1 MKNPIAVSSSKPECA
16 RQDAPV
22 PSNKRK
28 AETADANTQTEA
40 SQRIVTTKRTKRFR
54 QNEMDIEEVEEER
67 FVLFDIIKSK
77 CSMKDFFLIGQ
88 HEQLVCL
95 TFGVLI
101 LQFCMNK

>member
-28 AETADANTQTEA
+28 VETADASTQTEA

-67 FVLFDIIKSK
+67 FVLFDI
-77 CSMKDFFLIGQ
+77 
-88 HEQLVCL
+88 
-95 TFGVLI
+95 
-101 LQFCMNK
+101 